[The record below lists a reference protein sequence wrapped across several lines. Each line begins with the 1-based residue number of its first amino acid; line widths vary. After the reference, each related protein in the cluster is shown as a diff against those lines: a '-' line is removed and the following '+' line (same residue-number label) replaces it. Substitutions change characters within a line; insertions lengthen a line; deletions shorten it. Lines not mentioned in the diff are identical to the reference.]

1 MDSLTVWSLFGL
13 GIMTSL
19 SPCSLALLVAALS
32 FIVAEQ
38 DNLKEGL
45 SIGIAFTLGMSLIF
59 FILGLFISKLG
70 QFVRFAH
77 IFYIIAGALLV
88 LFGLGQL
95 GIYKRIKIQF
105 FAKGGNAKPK
115 KFNIIQQFGFSV
127 LNLSQYSKI
136 LPAFLLGIL
145 FALGWA
151 PCAASL
157 IMPVTLLI
165 MSQDITIWQGGGLL
179 FMFGLGHGVPVI
191 PLAALSG
198 QMRAQL
204 TKKFS
209 RTGQYLAKIFG
220 LIILVI
226 GILFIIFG
234 PKINAIL
241 GGTKL

>member
-1 MDSLTVWSLFGL
+1 MGNVTIWGLFGL

-32 FIVAEQ
+32 FIVAEEK
-38 DNLKEGL
+38 NLREGL

-59 FILGLFISKLG
+59 FVLGIFISKLG

-77 IFYIIAGALLV
+77 LFYIIAGVLLV

-95 GIYKRIKIQF
+95 NVYKRIKIGF
-105 FAKGGNAKPK
+105 FAKSNKNKPK
-115 KFNIIQQFGFSV
+115 NFNIIQQFEFSV
-127 LNLSQYSKI
+127 LGLSQYSKI

-179 FMFGLGHGVPVI
+179 FMFGLGHGVPII
-191 PLAALSG
+191 PLAVLSG
-198 QMRAQL
+198 SARAVA
-204 TKKFS
+204 TRKFT
-209 RTGQYLAKIFG
+209 RAGEYLAKVFG
-220 LIILVI
+220 VIIILI
-226 GILFIIFG
+226 GILFIIYG
-234 PKINAIL
+234 PRLNTIL
-241 GGTKL
+241 GGD